1 MCCCPDSEKEA
12 TWGSGGGGSQA
23 KLWLNTAKMHV
34 FDPQTGENL
43 TRDEEAGAELTREA
57 NEERKADIER
67 MRGQQA

>member
-1 MCCCPDSEKEA
+1 
-12 TWGSGGGGSQA
+12 
-23 KLWLNTAKMHV
+23 MHV

-67 MRGQQA
+67 MHSQNA